1 MMWQCDKCGRRLA
14 APPGRKVFC
23 SCGSIQ
29 SYPSEAFKEAGRKAW
44 GLIHSYPIEHWND
57 WDPEAAMV
65 WYSEDWL
72 PLIPSFGCSCKNE
85 WAKLTSEH
93 PPDFTSAKAFFEW
106 TWDRHNDINRRLQHQ
121 EISIDQAYEIW
132 SRHLEK

>member
-1 MMWQCDKCGRRLA
+1 MFECKYCGRKIHTTKR
-14 APPGRKVFC
+14 VFC
-23 SCGSIQ
+23 CANRESFVGPMPRPRS
-29 SYPSEAFKEAGRKAW
+29 EAGRRAW
-44 GLIHSYPIEHWND
+44 GLIHRYPIEHWND
-57 WDPEAAMV
+57 WDPEAAIV